1 MMPSFHEPA
10 KEFSRQ
16 HNIKPV
22 CLVEEAMRIGASLLA
37 ESLTKDL
44 HSINNAFRAKHGE
57 NEVPDHG
64 TKSGTLSGLNGVA
77 E

>member
-1 MMPSFHEPA
+1 MIPNFKPA
-10 KEFSRQ
+10 ASEFSRQ

-22 CLVEEAMRIGASLLA
+22 CLVEEAMKIGASILA

-57 NEVPDHG
+57 SEVPDHG
-64 TKSGTLSGLNGVA
+64 TKSGTLSGLNGMA